1 LRDCHCVKVGNS
13 EKPSFF
19 SKYINCLNIF
29 NQKYVFSTTNLL
41 AHNMIPLF
49 FLCFLSTSPNMSS
62 ISIIINQLSNIMKIL
77 SLFIHIFWIM
87 TSLGDFSIIMAL
99 RVP

>member
-1 LRDCHCVKVGNS
+1 
-13 EKPSFF
+13 
-19 SKYINCLNIF
+19 
-29 NQKYVFSTTNLL
+29 
-41 AHNMIPLF
+41 
-49 FLCFLSTSPNMSS
+49 MSS